1 MPGATIKL
9 QQINRIATGVSA
21 VSMDLLNYKTFIMP
35 PIKK

>member
-21 VSMDLLNYKTFIMP
+21 VSMDLLNYKTYIMP